1 MLDNDFSVNGARK
14 EFEWVC
20 YDLIENILKRN
31 NLKPNDI
38 DILITACSMFN
49 PVPSMSS
56 MIINNFKM
64 KETIKSYSFGGMG
77 CSTSPISVEL
87 A

>member
-1 MLDNDFSVNGARK
+1 
-14 EFEWVC
+14 
-20 YDLIENILKRN
+20 
-31 NLKPNDI
+31 
-38 DILITACSMFN
+38 MFN

-56 MIINNFKM
+56 MIVNHFKM

-87 A
+87 ASSLLKESYKNKYALII